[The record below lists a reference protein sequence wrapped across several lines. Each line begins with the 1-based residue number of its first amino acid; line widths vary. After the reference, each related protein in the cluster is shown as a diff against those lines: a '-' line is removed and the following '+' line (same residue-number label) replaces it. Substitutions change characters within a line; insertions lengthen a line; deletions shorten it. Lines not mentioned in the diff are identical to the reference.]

1 MLKVSCYPKIDHV
14 FDFCHF
20 QIDIIQTSL
29 LQKVSEKK
37 IVSTQ
42 SYGRKKICGIDFLQS
57 CVDSHLSTTLKIAC
71 DITGS
76 RCFDTRSIA

>member
-1 MLKVSCYPKIDHV
+1 MATSILMKNSTSYQIIARKIEGKVTKYSDFCCHIKVSQIDRKIH
-14 FDFCHF
+14 FCHF

-42 SYGRKKICGIDFLQS
+42 SYGRKKICGINFL
-57 CVDSHLSTTLKIAC
+57 
-71 DITGS
+71 
-76 RCFDTRSIA
+76 